1 MVGQENVP
9 ILVLLVMVYTT
20 KQETKPDTKLAKMM
34 LTALRALF
42 INVILNQHFYMQV
55 QKMDTG
61 KTEHEFLCHH
71 PLNCT
76 QAEISLKKKND
87 ILMVAFTETS
97 LSHLCIIPLI
107 TLRRL
112 PGADC

>member
-42 INVILNQHFYMQV
+42 INVFLNQHFYMQV

-76 QAEISLKKKND
+76 QAEISLKKKK
-87 ILMVAFTETS
+87 MTS
-97 LSHLCIIPLI
+97 SWSRSQKHHCHTCASSH
-107 TLRRL
+107 
-112 PGADC
+112 